1 MQPLKILIYPD
12 KRLLTPANAIETVD
26 ETVRALAMQLL
37 ETMYIEDGVGL
48 AATQVGIPLRML
60 AVDVTQEKQ
69 SGQVL
74 INPVIAERTGEVLSS
89 EGCLSFPDLY
99 IEVKRSEK
107 IVITAA
113 NMEGAPIRIEADGL
127 LARCLQHEV
136 DHLDGVVFIDRLSPL
151 KRSRAEKKFFKNLNE
166 KERT

>member
-12 KRLLTPANAIETVD
+12 KRLLTPAHAIEAVD
-26 ETVRALAMQLL
+26 GAVRALAAQLL
-37 ETMYIEDGVGL
+37 ETMYVEDGVGL

-60 AVDVTQEKQ
+60 AVDVTEEKQ

-99 IEVKRSEK
+99 IEVKRAEK
-107 IVITAA
+107 IVLTATS
-113 NMEGAPIRIEADGL
+113 MEGAPIRIEADGL

-166 KERT
+166 KERI